1 MGSILKFDN
10 ELFYALFLHAEFESV
25 MYFTHISVWTK
36 CVSSAQQP
44 QAASGHG
51 TGHHSPV
58 ISSLFPYLLSFLSCN
73 NSFPLG
79 GMLWAR
85 VVSGDQDH

>member
-1 MGSILKFDN
+1 MYLTLLSLDQVCFKCSAAAGS
-10 ELFYALFLHAEFESV
+10 Y
-25 MYFTHISVWTK
+25 
-36 CVSSAQQP
+36 
-44 QAASGHG
+44 GHG

-58 ISSLFPYLLSFLSCN
+58 ISSLFPCLLSFLSCN
-73 NSFPLG
+73 YSFPVG